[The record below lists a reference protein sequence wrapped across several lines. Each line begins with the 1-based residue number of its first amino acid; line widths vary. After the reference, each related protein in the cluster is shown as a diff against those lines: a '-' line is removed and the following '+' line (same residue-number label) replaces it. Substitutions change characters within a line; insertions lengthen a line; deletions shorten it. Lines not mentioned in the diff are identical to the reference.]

1 MRETP
6 IALITGANSGMGLAC
21 TEALAKKGWKVY
33 GTYRST
39 KRAEPL
45 RELSKILNVVPLQMD
60 VDSAPSVKKAVA
72 QVVWKEKGIDFLMNN
87 AGFVMAGFW
96 EDMSDADLKA
106 QFETN
111 VFGLLRV
118 AREVLPIMR
127 AQGSGKILNV
137 GSVGGLVALPVLG
150 PYSATKFAVRSLT
163 DALRM
168 EVKEFGVDVSE
179 LVPSEIQTAVVQN
192 SRKGEKAL
200 SPDSPYTEFT
210 KSYEAFAIERFKGAA
225 PIQLLV
231 KVVLKAL
238 SDKPMKRRY
247 LVKFEDHALYFLK
260 RFLPAGWIEAGI
272 ASQFPWCRWPRNK
285 SN

>member
-1 MRETP
+1 
-6 IALITGANSGMGLAC
+6 MGLAC
-21 TEALAKKGWKVY
+21 AEALAKKGWKVY
-33 GTYRST
+33 GTYRSV

-45 RELSKILNVVPLQMD
+45 RKLSKTLKVVPLRMD
-60 VDSAPSVKKAVA
+60 VDSASSVKKAVA
-72 QVVWKEKGIDFLMNN
+72 QVYRKEKGIDFLMNN

-96 EDMSDADLKA
+96 EDVSDADLKA

-118 AREVLPIMR
+118 AREILPIMR
-127 AQGSGKILNV
+127 AQRSGKILN
-137 GSVGGLVALPVLG
+137 G
-150 PYSATKFAVRSLT
+150 AVS

-168 EVKEFGVDVSE
+168 EVKEFGVEVSE

-238 SDKPMKRRY
+238 SDQPMKRRY
-247 LVKFEDHALYFLK
+247 LVKFEDKALYFLK

-272 ASQFPWCRWPRNK
+272 ASQFPWCRWPRNG